1 MPPAANPVQGSR
13 AGLVSALIVVLVVAV
28 AMIVVAVYESQ
39 VASNWQRQY
48 EQQLATDKPLL
59 PDNAGSDPR
68 VQALLAARDQ
78 FPNAPD
84 ALSVSM
90 AESDQLAKLSA
101 GDMPADKAADAIRT
115 QLKAAVD
122 QVNGLKGQQLVDFTI
137 PPNVT
142 LASAVTL
149 LTDHVATLAHANKDK
164 QDQLEAEQ
172 QKTQAAIKE
181 REALGAQKDQAI
193 AQANARAEA
202 AEADAKRAHEE
213 ATAAT
218 QGVQASANSNLKQ
231 EQQVVA
237 SLTGQLQSR
246 DKQITDLGSQIR
258 SIKQKLHLFRV
269 NTNEPIVQHADG
281 TIINITDQKTVYI
294 NIGSR
299 QQVTKGLTFEVYDKN
314 KGIPPLGDGMAEGD
328 MPIGKASIEVYN
340 VGPDSSECRIVKL
353 QPGEQLVVGDLLV
366 NLVYDPNVHYNFVV
380 FGDFDLSNTGAA
392 SPTDAEIIKRLITQW
407 GGRIQGQVD
416 VDTDFVVMGKE
427 PDLPSVDQNDPQSVL
442 RFNQA
447 KQRLDSYEMVK
458 AKATQL
464 SIPIMNQNRFLYFV
478 GYYDQ
483 ATR

>member
-1 MPPAANPVQGSR
+1 MPPAASSVQGSR
-13 AGLVSALIVVLVVAV
+13 AGLVSALIVALVVAV

-39 VASNWQRQY
+39 VASNWQRQF

-59 PDNAGSDPR
+59 PENAGSDPR

-90 AESDQLAKLSA
+90 AESDQLAKLTS
-101 GDMPADKAADAIRT
+101 GDMPADKAADAVRI

-142 LASAVTL
+142 MAAALTL
-149 LTDHVATLAHANKDK
+149 LTDHIATLAHANKDK

-181 REALGAQKDQAI
+181 REALAAQKDQTI

-237 SLTGQLQSR
+237 SLTSQLQSR

-314 KGIPPLGDGMAEGD
+314 KGIPPLGDGLAEGD
-328 MPIGKASIEVYN
+328 MPVGKASIEVYN
-340 VGPDSSECRIVKL
+340 VGPDSSECRVVKL

-380 FGDFDLSNTGAA
+380 YGDFDLSNTGAA

-407 GGRIQGQVD
+407 GGHIQNQVD

-447 KQRLDSYEMVK
+447 KQRLDAYELVK
-458 AKATQL
+458 AKSTQL

-483 ATR
+483 AMR

>member
-1 MPPAANPVQGSR
+1 MPPAATPVQGSR
-13 AGLVSALIVVLVVAV
+13 AGLVSALIVSLVVAV

-39 VASNWQRQY
+39 VSSNWQRQY

-59 PDNAGSDPR
+59 PDNAASDPR
-68 VQALLAARDQ
+68 VQALLAAREQ
-78 FPNAPD
+78 FPSAPD
-84 ALSVSM
+84 ALSVSL
-90 AESDQLAKLSA
+90 AESEQLAKLST
-101 GDMPADKAADAIRT
+101 GDMPADKAADAVRT

-122 QVNGLKGQQLVDFTI
+122 QVNALKGQQLVDFTI

-142 LASAVTL
+142 LASALALVT
-149 LTDHVATLAHANKDK
+149 DQVVTLAHANKDK
-164 QDQLEAEQ
+164 QDQLAAAQ
-172 QKTQAAIKE
+172 QKIQDEIKA
-181 REALGAQKDQAI
+181 REALSAQKDQTI

-218 QGVQASANSNLKQ
+218 QGVQASATSNLKQ

-246 DKQITDLGSQIR
+246 DKQITDLNSQIR

-281 TIINITDQKTVYI
+281 NIINITEQKTVFI

-314 KGIPPLGDGMAEGD
+314 KGIPPLGDGRAEEE

-340 VGPDSSECRIVKL
+340 VGPDSSECRVVKL
-353 QPGEQLVVGDLLV
+353 QPGEQLVVGDLIM

-380 FGDFDLSNTGAA
+380 FGDFDLSNTNAA

-407 GGRIQGQVD
+407 GGRIQNQVD
-416 VDTDFVVMGKE
+416 VDTDFVVMGKDPE
-427 PDLPSVDQNDPQSVL
+427 LPSKDETDPQSVL
-442 RFNQA
+442 RYNQA
-447 KQRLDSYEMVK
+447 KQRLDGYQAVI
-458 AKATQL
+458 AKAAQL
-464 SIPIMNQNRFLYFV
+464 SVPIMNQNRFLYFV